1 MLENIRSSGTRTNKD
16 ALLAINMK
24 VELVPLDVL
33 RPHEQVFPKKVD
45 QLEKMTH
52 RWNAYT
58 KPLLIDRSTGTI
70 LDGHHRY
77 HVAQRL
83 ELLCIPCVLIDYLET
98 DSIELDVWPNCGRDA
113 VTKDEVIKAA
123 LSGELFTPKTSRHRL
138 SDHLPPI
145 AVSLSRLR
153 KPAI

>member
-1 MLENIRSSGTRTNKD
+1 
-16 ALLAINMK
+16 MK
-24 VELVPLDVL
+24 VELVPLEVL
-33 RPHEQVFPKKVD
+33 RPHEQILPKKVD

-58 KPLLIDRSTGTI
+58 KPLLIDRATGTI

-77 HVAQRL
+77 EVAQRL
-83 ELLCIPCVLIDYLET
+83 ELLCVPCVLIDYLE
-98 DSIELDVWPNCGRDA
+98 DSLIELDIWPNCGRDE
-113 VTKDEVIKAA
+113 VTKNEVIQAA
-123 LSGELFTPKTSRHRL
+123 LSGNLFTPKTSRHRL

-153 KPAI
+153 KPAN

>member
-1 MLENIRSSGTRTNKD
+1 MPLE
-16 ALLAINMK
+16 
-24 VELVPLDVL
+24 VL
-33 RPHEQVFPKKVD
+33 RPHEQILPKKVN

-58 KPLLIDRSTGTI
+58 KPLLIDRATGTI

-77 HVAQRL
+77 NVAQRL
-83 ELLCIPCVLIDYLET
+83 ELLCVPCVLIDYLE
-98 DSIELDVWPNCGRDA
+98 DSLIELDVWPNCGRDK
-113 VTKDEVIKAA
+113 VTKNEVIQAA
-123 LSGELFTPKTSRHRL
+123 LSGNLFTPKTSRHRL

-145 AVSLSRLR
+145 AVPLSRLR

>member
-1 MLENIRSSGTRTNKD
+1 MLENIRPSGTKTNSD
-16 ALLAINMK
+16 ELLPVDMK
-24 VELVPLDVL
+24 VELVPLEVL
-33 RPHEQVFPKKVD
+33 RPHEQVIPKKVD

-83 ELLCIPCVLIDYLET
+83 DLKSC
-98 DSIELDVWPNCGRDA
+98 
-113 VTKDEVIKAA
+113 
-123 LSGELFTPKTSRHRL
+123 
-138 SDHLPPI
+138 
-145 AVSLSRLR
+145 
-153 KPAI
+153 